1 MDNNQKIINEN
12 INLEEII
19 SIINLMG
26 LTRNRKHI
34 DLRDINFKDKTYSI
48 KKEAKDDIYK
58 HEEIVNIIIT
68 CSDERKLDIRFY
80 YDCHTIK
87 SEWDDNLDYIKISY
101 SLPNGDMLVLYNEIN
116 QMYKFLDYE
125 SETIDII
132 HDALKNISIKDLV
145 NNDSSLTY
153 TAKDDMRPV
162 ELHWNLIPKK
172 LKEQIQQKREN
183 LNKKYNLVKS
193 IDIDKEKISSL
204 IKDESYSF
212 NQITIELLNDIKNRL
227 LNEKKS
233 EIEWEI
239 ENQKDEIKDANKLMI
254 INNNL
259 KNMLNNTIFSKE
271 ELLMLHNHLMKS
283 IKQNENNKPMVLIK
297 TR

>member
-1 MDNNQKIINEN
+1 MDNNQIIINEN

-26 LTRNRKHI
+26 LISNRKHI
-34 DLRDINFKDKTYSI
+34 DLKDINFEGKIYSI
-48 KKEAKDDIYK
+48 KKETKYDIYK

-68 CSDERKLDIRFY
+68 CSDGRKLDIRFY
-80 YDCHTIK
+80 YDCHTVK
-87 SEWDDNLDYIKISY
+87 SEWDDNFDYIKISY
-101 SLPNGDMLVLYNEIN
+101 SLPNGDMLVLYNRIDH
-116 QMYKFLDYE
+116 MYKFLDYE

-132 HDALKNISIKDLV
+132 QDALKNISIKDLV
-145 NNDSSLTY
+145 NNESSLTY
-153 TAKDDMRPV
+153 TTKDDMRPV

-172 LKEQIQQKREN
+172 LKEQIQQ
-183 LNKKYNLVKS
+183 
-193 IDIDKEKISSL
+193 
-204 IKDESYSF
+204 
-212 NQITIELLNDIKNRL
+212 
-227 LNEKKS
+227 
-233 EIEWEI
+233 
-239 ENQKDEIKDANKLMI
+239 KDANKLMI

-283 IKQNENNKPMVLIK
+283 IKQNENNKPMVLKK